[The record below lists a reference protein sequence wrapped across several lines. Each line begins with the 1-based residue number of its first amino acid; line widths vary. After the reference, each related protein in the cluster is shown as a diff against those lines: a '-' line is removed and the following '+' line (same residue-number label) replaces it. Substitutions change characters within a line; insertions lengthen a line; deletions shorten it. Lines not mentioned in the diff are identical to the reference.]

1 MAPHGHHSEA
11 HEACDVWGLSPLR
24 RLLGVIM
31 QDTVAI
37 EGRVTIDNSPD
48 MRSRLADA
56 LKLKPGELAVDLSRV
71 TYIDTSGLATLV
83 EASRIAHQ
91 QGTRLVLTGI
101 QGQTRYLFEV
111 SHLDR
116 LFDMAA
122 EQTST

>member
-1 MAPHGHHSEA
+1 
-11 HEACDVWGLSPLR
+11 
-24 RLLGVIM
+24 M